1 MWNFIR
7 KRGPNIHMK
16 RLLQPFLSRRHF
28 RTRAVDR
35 QNSSPTGLYGFD
47 HLKSPK
53 GFQRFVDDAIER
65 SAELVDYISGMP
77 SSVEIIRAMD
87 EISDTVC
94 SVVDSAELCRQTH
107 PARGFVEE
115 ANKASMR
122 INEYLHFLNTN
133 HTLYNAVKKAEQDG
147 HSLTAEARRAAL
159 HLRVDFEKGGIHLPS
174 GQLDRVNQLN
184 MSALKLCREY
194 GENIM
199 VDPGH
204 VDVFPAS
211 CIPRQIQHL
220 LKPIYRLTSGV
231 SKESLGSFDDEQEKG
246 FRIITE
252 PRTLFSV
259 LQWTADEQVRKMAY
273 LKGNSVPHANHKVLD
288 ELIDSRHE
296 LAQEFKKIRNLKR
309 DVFGQRCVDLEP
321 WDEAYYMTMLKSSV
335 YNFDSSVLGSY
346 FSLPQCMEGLKLLVK
361 SLFGAN
367 FDSVPMAPGESWHP
381 DVLKM
386 CIHHPEEGDLGYL
399 YLDLYSRKGKYPGC
413 ATFAI
418 KGGRKISDTEYQLP
432 VMALIFNFSRSHDST
447 IVQLSHGELET
458 LFHEFGHALHALLSR
473 TDYQH
478 FSGTRV
484 ALDFAETP
492 SNLFEYYARDY
503 RVLRKFAKHYSTGE
517 VIPEKLVKSLNDAKD
532 MFAATELQRQI
543 FYALVDQTL
552 FGEHLSVPRDTSSI
566 VADLKRQHSNEKH
579 VEGTHMHLRFSHF
592 LTYGAGYY
600 SYLYAKCFAA
610 TIWKKLCQEDP
621 LSPTTGT
628 LLRTKLLQHG
638 GAKEPADLLTDLVG
652 DGIVRYR
659 NGGIVPDVT
668 KAAAAH
674 SSALYFSH
682 SFRSKRSRTMA
693 YAAMKPTKPGL
704 EEPQEQIHKIR
715 ITLSSKNVKNLEK
728 VCADLVR
735 GAKDKRLRVKGPV
748 RMPTKVL
755 HITTRKSPCGEGT
768 NTWDRFELRVHKR
781 VIDLFSSPDVVKQI
795 TSITIEPGVEVEVT
809 IADS

>member
-7 KRGPNIHMK
+7 RRDPNIHFE
-16 RLLQPFLSRRHF
+16 RLLKPLISHRHF

-35 QNSSPTGLYGFD
+35 QNASPTGLYGFD

-65 SAELVDYISGMP
+65 SGELVDYIAGMP
-77 SSVEIIRAMD
+77 SSAEIIRAMD

-107 PARGFVEE
+107 PARGFVQE

-147 HSLTAEARRAAL
+147 HLLTEEAHRAAL
-159 HLRVDFEKGGIHLPS
+159 HLRIDFEKGGIHLPS
-174 GQLDRVNQLN
+174 GKLDRVNQLN
-184 MSALKLCREY
+184 LNALQLCREY
-194 GENIM
+194 GENIIT
-199 VDPGH
+199 DPGH
-204 VDVFPAS
+204 VDIFPAS

-220 LKPIYRLTSGV
+220 LKPIYRLKSGV
-231 SKESLGSFDDEQEKG
+231 SKDSLGSLDDEQAKG
-246 FRIITE
+246 FQIITE

-259 LQWTADEQVRKMAY
+259 LQLTADDQVRKMAY
-273 LKGNSVPHANHKVLD
+273 LKGNSVPHANHEVLD
-288 ELIDSRHE
+288 KLIASRHE
-296 LAQEFKKIRNLKR
+296 LAQIMGCKSYAEFVMKLNMASSPEVVISFLLEMSNMVKPSADKEFKTIRNLKR
-309 DVFGQRCVDLEP
+309 DVCGQRCVDLEP
-321 WDEAYYMTMLKSSV
+321 WDEPYYTAMIKSSA
-335 YNFDSSVLGSY
+335 YNLDSSVVASY
-346 FSLPQCMEGLKLLVK
+346 FSLPQCIEGLKLLVK

-367 FDSVPMAPGESWHP
+367 FDSIPMAPGESWHP

-386 CIHHPEEGDLGYL
+386 CLHHPEEGDLGYL

-418 KGGRKISDTEYQLP
+418 KGGREISDTEYQLP
-432 VMALIFNFSRSHDST
+432 VMALVFNFSRPHDSST
-447 IVQLSHGELET
+447 VRLNHGELET

-503 RVLRKFAKHYSTGE
+503 RVLRKFARHYSTGE
-517 VIPEKLVKSLNDAKD
+517 VIPEKLVKSLNGARD

-552 FGEHLSVPRDTSSI
+552 FGDRLPEPRDTCSI
-566 VADLKRQHSNEKH
+566 VAHLKRQHSNEKH
-579 VEGTHMHLRFSHF
+579 VEGTHMQIRFSHF

-621 LSPTTGT
+621 LSLATGT
-628 LLRTKLLQHG
+628 ALRTKLLQHG

-652 DGIVRYR
+652 DGI
-659 NGGIVPDVT
+659 I
-668 KAAAAH
+668 
-674 SSALYFSH
+674 S
-682 SFRSKRSRTMA
+682 
-693 YAAMKPTKPGL
+693 
-704 EEPQEQIHKIR
+704 
-715 ITLSSKNVKNLEK
+715 
-728 VCADLVR
+728 
-735 GAKDKRLRVKGPV
+735 
-748 RMPTKVL
+748 
-755 HITTRKSPCGEGT
+755 
-768 NTWDRFELRVHKR
+768 
-781 VIDLFSSPDVVKQI
+781 
-795 TSITIEPGVEVEVT
+795 
-809 IADS
+809 

>member
-1 MWNFIR
+1 MWNFIKNR
-7 KRGPNIHMK
+7 EPNIHMK
-16 RLLQPFLSRRHF
+16 RLFEPFLSYRHF

-35 QNSSPTGLYGFD
+35 QNTSSTGLYGFD

-53 GFQRFVDDAIER
+53 GFQRFVDEAIDR
-65 SAELVDYISGMP
+65 SSELIDYISGMP
-77 SSVEIIRAMD
+77 SSAEIIRAMD

-115 ANKASMR
+115 AIKASMK
-122 INEYLHFLNTN
+122 INVYLHFLNTN

-147 HSLTAEARRAAL
+147 HLLTEEARRAAL
-159 HLRVDFEKGGIHLPS
+159 HLHIDFEKGGIHLPS
-174 GQLDRVNQLN
+174 GKLDRVNQLN
-184 MSALKLCREY
+184 MDAHKLCREY
-194 GENIM
+194 GENIIN
-199 VDPGH
+199 DPGD
-204 VDVFPAS
+204 VDIFPAS
-211 CIPRQIQHL
+211 RIPRQIQHL

-231 SKESLGSFDDEQEKG
+231 SKESLGSYEDEQEKG

-259 LQWTADEQVRKMAY
+259 LQLTPDEQVRKMAY
-273 LKGNSVPHANHKVLD
+273 LKGSSVPHANHEVLD
-288 ELIDSRHE
+288 KLINSRHE
-296 LAQEFKKIRNLKR
+296 LAQIMGCKSYAEFVMQLNMASSPEVVVSFLQEMSNMVKEKADEEFNTIRNLKR
-309 DVFGQRCVDLEP
+309 DVCGQRCVDLEP
-321 WDEAYYMTMLKSSV
+321 WDEAYYTTMMKSSA
-335 YNFDSSVLGSY
+335 YNLDSAVVASY
-346 FSLPQCMEGLKLLVK
+346 FSLPQCIEGLKLLVK
-361 SLFGAN
+361 SLFGAS

-386 CIHHPEEGDLGYL
+386 CIHHPEEGDLGFL
-399 YLDLYSRKGKYPGC
+399 YLDLFSRKGKYPGC

-418 KGGRKISDTEYQLP
+418 KGGRKISETEYQLP
-432 VMALIFNFSRSHDST
+432 VMALVFNFSRSHDSS
-447 IVQLSHGELET
+447 IVRLNHSELET

-478 FSGTRV
+478 FAGTRV

-503 RVLRKFAKHYSTGE
+503 RVLKKFARHYSTGE
-517 VIPEKLVKSLNDAKD
+517 VIPEKLVKSLNGARD

-552 FGEHLSVPRDTSSI
+552 FGEQLSVPRDTNSI
-566 VADLKRQHSNEKH
+566 VAHLKRQHSNEKH
-579 VEGTHMHLRFSHF
+579 VEGTHMHIRFSHF

-628 LLRTKLLQHG
+628 LLRTKLLQYG

-652 DGIVRYR
+652 DGIVRYH

-668 KAAAAH
+668 
-674 SSALYFSH
+674 SC
-682 SFRSKRSRTMA
+682 
-693 YAAMKPTKPGL
+693 L
-704 EEPQEQIHKIR
+704 EELK
-715 ITLSSKNVKNLEK
+715 LLDDKN
-728 VCADLVR
+728 R
-735 GAKDKRLRVKGPV
+735 
-748 RMPTKVL
+748 
-755 HITTRKSPCGEGT
+755 HIGK
-768 NTWDRFELRVHKR
+768 
-781 VIDLFSSPDVVKQI
+781 
-795 TSITIEPGVEVEVT
+795 
-809 IADS
+809 